1 MTDPGKFAGVAS
13 HFQKD
18 KRYSVQYPVNVVD
31 GASF

>member
-13 HFQKD
+13 RFQKD
-18 KRYSVQYPVNVVD
+18 KSHSVQYLANMVD